1 VPTWSFFIVID
12 LLQPA
17 HAHTLTLISRFA
29 FDDLVYS
36 SEVMARCSLL
46 SEVAATN
53 VAEMENVD
61 RVVRTPPPTMVRD
74 TF

>member
-17 HAHTLTLISRFA
+17 HALTLISCFA